1 MRHWKTKL
9 TALCAAAAMLLP
21 MTGCSLT
28 ASAEEL
34 FTLPEFPVE
43 YTGLSNQLNALLGQ
57 GYEYVSP
64 SSGRNIQ
71 SVQMTD
77 LNGDGYEEAVAFFRA
92 PSGEKPLKIVIFRPT
107 EDSFEQLC
115 TIESSG
121 SAINRVSYQDLN
133 GDGTM
138 ELVVGWR
145 ISADVQTVTVY
156 EIAPDPV
163 VLMQSSY
170 QSAILQDLDG
180 DGVMDLLVI
189 HAGTKGNGVMD
200 FYHWQVSEQKP
211 VASDCALSST
221 MAELSAGSF
230 IAGELSD
237 GTPAAF
243 ITGVSSSQQA
253 VTDAVIWSGDKL
265 VNVSLPRGGSVSRI
279 AADYQQWKPQ
289 DINSDGIT
297 ELPSPQTPAQERTSG
312 DDIIRWAQVSKS
324 GSLTTVDCTYHS
336 LTGGWYFR
344 LPQSWWSRTSYTE
357 GAGELQREPAHASGG
372 RDARVYD
379 LRPHGRK
386 PREPRPARQPHHPA
400 PPDGRDLRRGAAR
413 RRGGRRARRGA
424 AAPELQPGR
433 QRLEHREILKGD
445 TMKKVMVLEDEVQHP
460 QFYCHQSAPRRV

>member
-9 TALCAAAAMLLP
+9 AALCAAAAMLLP

-133 GDGTM
+133 GDGRM

-145 ISADVQTVTVY
+145 ISADVQTVAVY

-200 FYHWQVSEQKP
+200 FYHWQVGEQKP
-211 VASDCALSST
+211 VASDCALMRRSGGAPEESSGEISQPPFLLNT
-221 MAELSAGSF
+221 RNRTLEKNGQRIKLTQVEYSIMRMFMENPGKALSREEILDMVWGRNYF
-230 IAGELSD
+230 GELKIVD
-237 GTPAAF
+237 
-243 ITGVSSSQQA
+243 
-253 VTDAVIWSGDKL
+253 
-265 VNVSLPRGGSVSRI
+265 VN
-279 AADYQQWKPQ
+279 
-289 DINSDGIT
+289 
-297 ELPSPQTPAQERTSG
+297 
-312 DDIIRWAQVSKS
+312 IRRLRLKIEDNATNPVYI
-324 GSLTTVDCTYHS
+324 TTVWGY
-336 LTGGWYFR
+336 GYKWGF
-344 LPQSWWSRTSYTE
+344 
-357 GAGELQREPAHASGG
+357 
-372 RDARVYD
+372 
-379 LRPHGRK
+379 
-386 PREPRPARQPHHPA
+386 
-400 PPDGRDLRRGAAR
+400 
-413 RRGGRRARRGA
+413 
-424 AAPELQPGR
+424 
-433 QRLEHREILKGD
+433 
-445 TMKKVMVLEDEVQHP
+445 
-460 QFYCHQSAPRRV
+460 

>member
-145 ISADVQTVTVY
+145 ISADVQTVAVYVPQPEPYVLLQNGYTRFTVT
-156 EIAPDPV
+156 
-163 VLMQSSY
+163 
-170 QSAILQDLDG
+170 DLDG
-180 DGVMDLLVI
+180 DGVKSLLLFRSDND
-189 HAGTKGNGVMD
+189 G
-200 FYHWQVSEQKP
+200 QP
-211 VASDCALSST
+211 VAGLYVRKDDVISASYSSVLSCT
-221 MAELSAGSF
+221 MAELSRGSIVAGR
-230 IAGELSD
+230 LSD
-237 GTPAAF
+237 GTPAVFA
-243 ITGVSSSQQA
+243 TGVNSQGMAMTDVLIWQENGGLTNVVQDRFTGLTSA
-253 VTDAVIWSGDKL
+253 VYPYMQLA
-265 VNVSLPRGGSVSRI
+265 
-279 AADYQQWKPQ
+279 PQ
-289 DINSDGIT
+289 DIDGDGCI
-297 ELPSPQTPAQERTSG
+297 EIPAPEQPAKADTANTAAAKGLVKWISYDKDG
-312 DDIIRWAQVSKS
+312 DST
-324 GSLTTVDCTYHS
+324 SLTVTYHD
-336 LTGGWYFR
+336 LAAGWYFR
-344 LPQSWWSRTSYTE
+344 LPDGWSGGITYTTADNGAYE
-357 GAGELQREPAHASGG
+357 NQVVLLCSGQPVVALYTLTGDNREKRAMMGGRIALRRQNGVTYAGELL
-372 RDARVYD
+372 D
-379 LRPHGRK
+379 
-386 PREPRPARQPHHPA
+386 
-400 PPDGRDLRRGAAR
+400 GAASCR
-413 RRGGRRARRGA
+413 LDEETLRQCFNLIVARWGA
-424 AAPELQPGR
+424 
-433 QRLEHREILKGD
+433 
-445 TMKKVMVLEDEVQHP
+445 
-460 QFYCHQSAPRRV
+460 